1 MPFSRAIVLAMS
13 RSDLESCNVSFT
25 KLSSFEYII
34 FVLLYPYYEY
44 LSITFSKF
52 VYLFRDKLEK
62 CNIIVLMK
70 DAYKFW
76 RNVDFACKDKSL
88 ADLSKITGIS
98 YSTIRN
104 QRSINRMPQL
114 YDAYLIAKALNVS
127 VESLITGKE
136 DSTYLS
142 PEALEVQKDKNL
154 QSVVNAILINKEVIP
169 SVIAFIS
176 SLNQELDRKNIDN
189 QKNEASS
196 KIS

>member
-1 MPFSRAIVLAMS
+1 
-13 RSDLESCNVSFT
+13 
-25 KLSSFEYII
+25 
-34 FVLLYPYYEY
+34 
-44 LSITFSKF
+44 
-52 VYLFRDKLEK
+52 
-62 CNIIVLMK
+62 
-70 DAYKFW
+70 
-76 RNVDFACKDKSL
+76 
-88 ADLSKITGIS
+88 
-98 YSTIRN
+98 
-104 QRSINRMPQL
+104 MPQL

>member
-1 MPFSRAIVLAMS
+1 
-13 RSDLESCNVSFT
+13 
-25 KLSSFEYII
+25 
-34 FVLLYPYYEY
+34 
-44 LSITFSKF
+44 
-52 VYLFRDKLEK
+52 
-62 CNIIVLMK
+62 MK